1 MINIVFDESNKQAR
15 DKILHMTVL
24 TKDHE
29 LFHAYCEFAGV
40 TKFTTYATAIWM
52 LEKIN
57 QLTKS
62 DFKKVNGIITDTRSF
77 ERAVWNILGI
87 NQCS

>member
-24 TKDHE
+24 TKDPE
-29 LFHAYCEFAGV
+29 FFHAYSEFAGV
-40 TKFTTYATAIWM
+40 TKFTAYATVIWM

-62 DFKKVNGIITDTRSF
+62 DFKKVNGITTDTHSL
-77 ERAVWNILGI
+77 ERAVWDILGV
-87 NQCS
+87 NQCL